1 MASRNGRGR
10 SAVPFANQVK
20 AYKLLEEALIKVAD
34 GRVLFKD
41 DWSDDRVSGEAGI
54 SRALTAS
61 IRLKNFGVLVK
72 HPEPNKRRNL
82 KEDLDGLTEDL
93 IVTRSLCDANA
104 SVIRTLT
111 SEVRSIW
118 ELLEKMTEKKDA

>member
-20 AYKLLEEALIKVAD
+20 AYKLLEEALIKTAD
-34 GRVLFKD
+34 NRVLFKE
-41 DWSDDRVSGEAGI
+41 DWGDERVSGEAGI
-54 SRALTAS
+54 SRALAAS
-61 IRLKNFGVLVK
+61 IRLKNFGVLAK
-72 HPEPNKRRNL
+72 HPEPNKRRSL
-82 KEDLDGLTEDL
+82 KDDFTGLMEDL
-93 IVTRSLCDANA
+93 IVTRALCDANA

-118 ELLEKMTEKKDA
+118 ELLEKMVEKKDA